1 MLQANGLTKY
11 FGKLCALDG
20 LDLRVPAGEIFCLL
34 GANGAGKTT
43 TLNLFL
49 DFLKPCA
56 GSAQVGGL
64 VVAEHPQTTKRTLA
78 YVPENVAL
86 YSKMTGFEN
95 LSYFLGL
102 AGVARTDGD
111 KRGLL
116 DQVGLQAEA
125 VDRRVETYSKGM
137 RQKVALA
144 IALGRDSKALLLDE
158 PTSGLDPGAA
168 KTFTDLIQTFRD
180 QGLAILMTTHDLF
193 RARAV
198 SDRIGVMRQGRLV
211 GCYSTGELSTGELE
225 QLYLQHMSEA

>member
-1 MLQANGLTKY
+1 MLKANGLTKY
-11 FGKLCALDG
+11 FGSLCALDG
-20 LDLRVPAGEIFCLL
+20 LDLAIPPGEIFCLL

-43 TLNLFL
+43 TINLFL
-49 DFLKPCA
+49 DFLKPCS
-56 GSAQVGGL
+56 GSAF
-64 VVAEHPQTTKRTLA
+64 VADMEVAQQPQATKRALA
-78 YVPENVAL
+78 YVPESVAL
-86 YSKMTGFEN
+86 YPKMTGFEN

-102 AGVARTDGD
+102 AAVSIAETDQRRLFE
-111 KRGLL
+111 K
-116 DQVGLQAEA
+116 VGLQAEA

-144 IALGRDSKALLLDE
+144 IALGRNSKALLLDE

-180 QGLAILMTTHDLF
+180 DGMAILMTTHDLF

-211 GCYSTGELSTGELE
+211 GCYPTADLSTTELE
-225 QLYLQHMSEA
+225 QLYLQHMSEG